1 MHYPKEN
8 GLRWF
13 HLFLNFCWKLI
24 FPPPEIWSNYGQ
36 FCLVLFDKDFFLL
49 IFRWFHLLFNFG
61 WKSQLIWRLEHNIG
75 LFCGY
80 FDRTLLNFDLFGMVP
95 KSSSCLT
102 IFNCIWN
109 NFLLFD
115 PDSHFSIY
123 GRFVS
128 QTNIYLAVSKYLYGL
143 RIKKLLY
150 SCDICK

>member
-1 MHYPKEN
+1 MSLSRFKYHLGFTCDLAVFVACRGIGILNKLKIHP
-8 GLRWF
+8 LR
-13 HLFLNFCWKLI
+13 N
-24 FPPPEIWSNYGQ
+24 
-36 FCLVLFDKDFFLL
+36 
-49 IFRWFHLLFNFG
+49 
-61 WKSQLIWRLEHNIG
+61 G

-80 FDRTLLNFDLFGMVP
+80 FDWTLLDFDLFGMVP
-95 KSSSCLT
+95 KSTSCLT

-115 PDSHFSIY
+115 PDSHFSIH
-123 GRFVS
+123 GCFVS